1 MSRTSGREGYRF
13 RHHLKLALEEY
24 DAAIRR
30 FIPGYEEMLRRAARE
45 VLKGAPRRVLD
56 LGAGTGALAREL
68 LRRSDTVVVEAL
80 DLDPEMLALARSRLR
95 EWSDR
100 VRYREGS
107 FDAELPHAD
116 AITASLALHHLPTLE
131 AKRAVFRRI
140 HRALPPGGLFANADV
155 TMPPGHP
162 ERGAAYQSW
171 AQHLGLH
178 GIPVGAAFGHFRE
191 WSAEDTYLPVEEEL
205 SALESVGFRARVVWH
220 DRVSTLVLAEKTLP

>member
-1 MSRTSGREGYRF
+1 MSRASGREGYRF

-30 FIPGYEEMLRRAARE
+30 FIPGYEAMLRRAAEE
-45 VLKGAPRRVLD
+45 VLKGDPSRVLD
-56 LGAGTGALAREL
+56 LGAGTGALTREL

-80 DLDPEMLALARSRLR
+80 DLDPEMLALARSRLGG
-95 EWSDR
+95 WSDR

-107 FDAELPHAD
+107 FDAELPSAD
-116 AITASLALHHLPTLE
+116 AITASLALHHLPNLE

-140 HRALPPGGLFANADV
+140 HSALPPGGLFANADV
-155 TMPPGHP
+155 TMPAGHT

-171 AQHLGLH
+171 AQHLVRQ

-191 WSAEDTYLPVEEEL
+191 WSSEDTYLPMEEEL
-205 SALESVGFRARVVWH
+205 SALESVGFRASVVWH
-220 DRVSTLVLAEKTLP
+220 DRVSTLVVAEKTLP

>member
-1 MSRTSGREGYRF
+1 MSQTPGREGYRF

-30 FIPGYEEMLRRAARE
+30 FIPGYEEMLRRAAEE
-45 VLKGAPRRVLD
+45 VLKRDPRRVLD

-68 LRRSDTVVVEAL
+68 LRRSDTVLVEAL

-131 AKRAVFRRI
+131 AKGAVFRRI

-155 TMPPGHP
+155 TMPAEHT

-171 AQHLGLH
+171 AQHLARH
-178 GIPVGAAFGHFRE
+178 GIPVDGAFGHFRE
-191 WSAEDTYLPVEEEL
+191 WSGEDTYLSVEEEVA
-205 SALESVGFRARVVWH
+205 ALESVGFRARVTWQ
-220 DRVSTLVLAEKTLP
+220 DRVSTLVVAEKVLP